1 MEIIYSFVC
10 VLLPCLIYFL
20 LGKRKGYRL
29 PFWGML
35 IFLIY
40 IWQIYELTGAG
51 GLSSILYAPKGGDNE
66 SIIQATINLVPF
78 NSIELT
84 FFLNILMLA
93 PLGFLVPF
101 FWKNYRKFYKVVLLG
116 AGFSLMIELSQLI
129 TNRTTDVND
138 LIANTIGTCIG
149 YIFWKVFVLCFGIHL
164 KRTPEGSGNVI
175 CYILLSFFGQFFLY
189 YPFWFEW
196 TVVPFILGG

>member
-1 MEIIYSFVC
+1 MEIIYSFIC
-10 VLLPCLIYFL
+10 VVLPCVVYFL
-20 LGKRKGYRL
+20 FKKRESYRL
-29 PFWGML
+29 PFWAML
-35 IFLIY
+35 IFLVY
-40 IWQIYELTGAG
+40 IWQVYELTGVG
-51 GLSSILYAPKGGDNE
+51 GLNSILYAPKGGDKE

-84 FFLNILMLA
+84 FFLNILMLV

-101 FWKNYRKFYKVVLLG
+101 FWKSYRKFYKVIVLG

-138 LIANTIGTCIG
+138 LLANTIGACIG
-149 YIFWKVFVLCFGIHL
+149 YILWKLFVLCFGTYM
-164 KRTPEGSGNVI
+164 KKTPIGNGNVI
-175 CYILLSFFGQFFLY
+175 WYIALSFMGQFFLY

-196 TVVPFILGG
+196 TAVPFIFGG